1 MTKSFSDMKPTNE
14 ACWSGYKQVGFKK
27 KNGRNVP
34 NCVKEEL
41 VDLVLGKDYVF
52 EGVEDM
58 YKSKLN
64 QAQINT
70 IKNTWQHK
78 KTLVPQDKERLKGF
92 LANMDQ
98 FTKMALKQAN
108 IKHVSAMIEENELD
122 FSEPLC
128 DMLEDLEFKAAVR
141 GQELKE
147 FTDDQLNKLA
157 RSYADL
163 QNKTMSVQ
171 NANKLRKIFDR
182 IPDSSLDRLRRKKIP
197 FISGLALSRMVQKG
211 MPVKESSWEEY
222 ADFEGVEPIQEADL
236 SKSQVKK
243 VHKMADELPKKDFI
257 KRYGKDGDSVRYATA
272 TNIIKKKMGIGESKF
287 KLNKGE
293 LKMSESYKER
303 FDSAME
309 QLGISSLGELNLEDQ
324 KPFFAFVDDLKE
336 GLSAAQKKLPP
347 ALQKAILKKQDKS
360 EKHKPGHKGDVK
372 EDLVGGQKK
381 LDKDKDGDLDA
392 KDFAMLRKD
401 KKEMKSMK
409 KEYGTMMAMKD
420 KMKKEDAIGS
430 EPMKKIDAKM
440 SKETD
445 TTTVKDAPKA
455 KEGMKAVVKTKQV
468 SENKRYL
475 QTKPGSLEEAVLKSR
490 GLIK

>member
-1 MTKSFSDMKPTNE
+1 MTKPFSDMREKKTP
-14 ACWSGYKQVGFKK
+14 CWSGYKMVGMKK
-27 KNGRNVP
+27 KNGRMVP

-41 VDLVLGKDYVF
+41 VDLVLGKEYVS

-58 YKSKLN
+58 YKGKLN

-78 KTLVPQDKERLKGF
+78 KTLLPQDKQRVKDF
-92 LANMDQ
+92 LDQMDQ
-98 FTKMALKQAN
+98 FTKMQLKQAN

-128 DMLEDLEFKAAVR
+128 DLLEDLEFRAAVR

-147 FTDDQLNKLA
+147 FSDDELNKLA
-157 RSYADL
+157 MAYKDL
-163 QNKTMSVQ
+163 AGKTMSVQ
-171 NANKLRKIFDR
+171 NANKLRKLFDR
-182 IPDSSLDRLRRKKIP
+182 IPDSSLDKIRRKKIP
-197 FISGLALSRMVQKG
+197 FISGLALSRMVRKG
-211 MPVKESSWEEY
+211 MPVRESAFDDEVAVMLS
-222 ADFEGVEPIQEADL
+222 GVENDGRQDLDEADL
-236 SKSQVKK
+236 SKSQIKK

-272 TNIIKKKMGIGESKF
+272 TNMIKKKMGIGESKF

-303 FDSAME
+303 FDSAMGH
-309 QLGISSLGELNLEDQ
+309 LGISSLGELNPEDQ

-347 ALQKAILKKQDKS
+347 AIQKAIMKKMKDK
-360 EKHKPGHKGDVK
+360 K

-392 KDFAMLRKD
+392 KDFAMLRKGA
-401 KKEMKSMK
+401 KKEMM
-409 KEYGTMMAMKD
+409 MKD
-420 KMKKEDAIGS
+420 KMKKEEALGQ
-430 EPMKKIDAKM
+430 EPMKKIKAPM
-440 SKETD
+440 PKEPD
-445 TTTVKDAPKA
+445 TTTMKDAPKA

-468 SENKRYL
+468 SENRRYL
-475 QTKPGSLEEAVLKSR
+475 QTKPGSLEEAVLKTR
-490 GLIK
+490 GLVK